1 MDAIDPKE
9 VVTTKIQDAVV
20 SFVEAV
26 SEVWP
31 LDTRIA
37 EGLAWLRSSTEAPLI
52 VSDRLVGIFTK
63 EDIKMA
69 LAKDASFWNH
79 GWWASYDA
87 SSKWDSANDE
97 IRECCWEHMK
107 NIGDFLSLQHLQK
120 GVPTKLMDT
129 ILDLTKELKSDDG
142 TINSANL
149 NPMAI
154 GQKIMSTLSADEMK
168 DISNQ
173 MMAAIGNDPSA
184 ILNMVTSMKGL
195 LPAGAM
201 DSMPELSSMVEMLG
215 PALSS
220 KNFDPSTLNL
230 PKFPFGPLKKKP
242 E

>member
-1 MDAIDPKE
+1 
-9 VVTTKIQDAVV
+9 
-20 SFVEAV
+20 
-26 SEVWP
+26 
-31 LDTRIA
+31 
-37 EGLAWLRSSTEAPLI
+37 
-52 VSDRLVGIFTK
+52 
-63 EDIKMA
+63 
-69 LAKDASFWNH
+69 
-79 GWWASYDA
+79 
-87 SSKWDSANDE
+87 
-97 IRECCWEHMK
+97 
-107 NIGDFLSLQHLQK
+107 
-120 GVPTKLMDT
+120 MDT